1 MPSGPDGKPLPR
13 DVLQCVSIFDS
24 PPTKGTIDVW
34 WLYDDGGFPQII
46 FLFLDIQS
54 KNMFIGLTLLLPYI
68 LTTRPNWAGCRLRI
82 FALVNKKD
90 QFEVEE
96 RK

>member
-1 MPSGPDGKPLPR
+1 
-13 DVLQCVSIFDS
+13 
-24 PPTKGTIDVW
+24 
-34 WLYDDGGFPQII
+34 
-46 FLFLDIQS
+46 
-54 KNMFIGLTLLLPYI
+54 LTLLLPYI